1 VKRSGRRAWRL
12 PGSFG
17 LVAVAVLAGCGS
29 GDHVSSGVRAC
40 VKRWNGSLVKRHTL
54 DGIAFGTEANVRVEA
69 GRCVVILMGAR
80 ERVLTFDSG
89 HPGGIGSFLFA
100 GALDKKDLP
109 PARRKPNADV
119 GPHFVL
125 SLK

>member
-1 VKRSGRRAWRL
+1 MQRL
-12 PGSFG
+12 PRLFG

-40 VKRWNGSLVKRHTL
+40 IKRWNGSLVKRHTL
-54 DGIAFGTEANVRVEA
+54 DEIAFGTEANVRVGA

-89 HPGGIGSFLFA
+89 HPRGIGGFLFA
-100 GALDKKDLP
+100 GALDKKSLP
-109 PARRKPNADV
+109 PAQRKPNADV

-125 SLK
+125 TVKR